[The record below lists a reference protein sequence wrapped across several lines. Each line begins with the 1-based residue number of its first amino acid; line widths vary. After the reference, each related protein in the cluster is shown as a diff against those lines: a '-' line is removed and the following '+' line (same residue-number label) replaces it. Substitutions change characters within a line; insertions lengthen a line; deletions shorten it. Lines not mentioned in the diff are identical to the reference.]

1 MRSVQPL
8 LIGLLFMASMSTQP
22 VAAQEANAPSRELR
36 TAPYRLQLGDAVEI
50 LYRFTPEYN
59 QTVEVQPDGN
69 ASLQLIG
76 TVRLAGLS
84 LEEAHGAIFS
94 RAWARLRNPE
104 LSLALK
110 ELDKARFTVLGE
122 VGSPGRYELHG
133 HITAVEGLAMAGGF
147 KTTSSQSNVVLVHRL
162 DSEYG
167 EATTLDLRKLRQPG
181 VSTDFPLLRNGDVL
195 VVSASKFAKVERIIR
210 LTSISLYYPLP

>member
-1 MRSVQPL
+1 MRSMQIT
-8 LIGLLFMASMSTQP
+8 LIGLVFMASISMHP
-22 VAAQEANAPSRELR
+22 VAAQVANEANGELHA
-36 TAPYRLQLGDAVEI
+36 APYRLQIGDAVEI

-69 ASLQLIG
+69 AALQLIG
-76 TVRLAGLS
+76 TIRLAGLS

-94 RAWARLRNPE
+94 RASARLRNPE

-122 VGSPGRYELHG
+122 VGAPGRYELHG
-133 HITAVEGLAMAGGF
+133 HITAIEALAMAGGF

-162 DSEYG
+162 NSEYG
-167 EATTLDLRKLRQPG
+167 EATTLDLRKLRRPG

-195 VVSASKFAKVERIIR
+195 VVSTSKFAKVERIVH
-210 LTSISLYYPLP
+210 LSSISLYYPLP